1 MYKRFIEK
9 KALWRNGLPWWLRQ
23 LRICLQCRKPGF
35 DSWMGKIP
43 WRREWLPTLV
53 FLPRESHGQRNP
65 ASYSPWGRKESD
77 TTERLHLSGM
87 VAENTHPFSEF
98 LLLFPFS
105 LPWRGTEKEELRQ
118 SIITLAFSAA
128 SSTSSFYHLFYN
140 LRRLFTFRLFPSLNS
155 ISWVFYPTMNF
166 STPQW
171 IFLQLSTQ
179 IFHATSNSMQDV
191 FPA

>member
-1 MYKRFIEK
+1 MILHLYSMIC
-9 KALWRNGLPWWLRQ
+9 GLPWWLRQ
-23 LRICLQCRKPGF
+23 LSVCLQWGRPGF
-35 DSWMGKIP
+35 DPWVRKIP
-43 WRREWLPTLV
+43 LRRKWQPTPVL
-53 FLPRESHGQRNP
+53 LPRKSHGLR
-65 ASYSPWGRKESD
+65 SLVGYSPWGRKESD
-77 TTERLHLSGM
+77 TTERPHLSGM

-140 LRRLFTFRLFPSLNS
+140 LRRLFTFRLFHSLNS